1 MRLRVN
7 QRRGGVLRTSAS
19 TTLRLGRSAEKSQG
33 FKLDSGDPTVQDYR
47 GASGN
52 VAMVELGTRLAIER
66 ARTVTLHLK
75 LARWSSIPTV
85 KGSARNSQCARRW
98 IVLREYAGASIG
110 ANSMAVGAAYLN
122 LGWFDVPSDREN
134 RFSNLQ
140 GVSHGVS
147 SDAVI

>member
-110 ANSMAVGAAYLN
+110 ANSMAVAAHDLYLV
-122 LGWFDVPSDREN
+122 WFEVSSCPETRFRE
-134 RFSNLQ
+134 LE
-140 GVSHGVS
+140 GLAHGVAS
-147 SDAVI
+147 AA